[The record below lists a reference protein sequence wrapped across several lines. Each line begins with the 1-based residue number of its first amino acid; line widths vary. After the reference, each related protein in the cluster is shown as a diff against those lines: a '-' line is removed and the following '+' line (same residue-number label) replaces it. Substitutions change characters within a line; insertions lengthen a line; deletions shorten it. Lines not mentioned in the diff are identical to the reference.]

1 MTHCR
6 IKKHPPQIKRGG
18 CFFVFGK
25 NFNLMTLAKQ
35 QILFAFL
42 WGDFVEYISKF
53 VRTGVREWLEDG
65 GIAIFVAAEAGHLVI
80 RLFPM

>member
-1 MTHCR
+1 MVAAMG
-6 IKKHPPQIKRGG
+6 RGS
-18 CFFVFGK
+18 
-25 NFNLMTLAKQ
+25 AKQ
-35 QILFAFL
+35 QILFGYL

-53 VRTGVREWLEDG
+53 VRPGVREWLEDG